1 MLSAVNDCAT
11 SGELPP
17 RMAAMILS
25 SLTPPTTLTVIHG
38 CDWWK
43 ASTACLTTPSSRLV
57 NPFQRVIV
65 TGVRLAAVVPP
76 LALPVVVDLL
86 SPPPPQ
92 APSATA
98 ASRADATAIRLIE
111 PSVPAGLVRQPYE
124 TRPYWVS
131 AVARQALAWKIGHH
145 VR

>member
-65 TGVRLAAVVPP
+65 TGVRLAVVPP
-76 LALPVVVDLL
+76 LALPVVVDLAVA
-86 SPPPPQ
+86 PAAAGAERHAPQ
-92 APSATA
+92 
-98 ASRADATAIRLIE
+98 SRADATR
-111 PSVPAGLVRQPYE
+111 SV
-124 TRPYWVS
+124 S
-131 AVARQALAWKIGHH
+131 
-145 VR
+145 